1 MRGLGLSHTTY
12 SSFLE
17 SGGFRELNHGFL
29 EFTRTLM
36 SSPSSSLIHQNPPPP
51 KSIASFPPKGPDV
64 SLSPESCAF
73 HLGPL
78 SAESPV
84 FLLEHFVLFPA
95 LKCTSAR
102 LLSNIWEH
110 CWPVIN
116 ATDQT
121 PRARISKTGSFNS
134 RHDPLDVSW
143 VSFFR
148 IGNSQWARWHTNSS
162 PNSWEEDNRGLCSLS
177 LAQTGPK
184 PA

>member
-36 SSPSSSLIHQNPPPP
+36 SSPSSSLTHQNPPPP
-51 KSIASFPPKGPDV
+51 KSIASFPPKGLDV
-64 SLSPESCAF
+64 SLSQESCAF

-95 LKCTSAR
+95 LKCTYGHLPVYCLTSGNIAG
-102 LLSNIWEH
+102 LSST
-110 CWPVIN
+110 P
-116 ATDQT
+116 QT
-121 PRARISKTGSFNS
+121 KPQERGFLKLAALIADTIHWMFPGS
-134 RHDPLDVSW
+134 VSLELGILSGLGGTPT
-143 VSFFR
+143 VVPTVGR
-148 IGNSQWARWHTNSS
+148 KII
-162 PNSWEEDNRGLCSLS
+162 EDRVLS
-177 LAQTGPK
+177 V
-184 PA
+184 

>member
-36 SSPSSSLIHQNPPPP
+36 SSPSSSLTHQNPPPP

-64 SLSPESCAF
+64 SLSPA
-73 HLGPL
+73 LGPL

-95 LKCTSAR
+95 LKCTYGHLPFYCLTSGNIAG
-102 LLSNIWEH
+102 LSST
-110 CWPVIN
+110 P
-116 ATDQT
+116 QT
-121 PRARISKTGSFNS
+121 KPQERGFLKLVALIADTIHWMFPGS
-134 RHDPLDVSW
+134 VSLELGILSGLGGTPA
-143 VSFFR
+143 VVPTVGR
-148 IGNSQWARWHTNSS
+148 KII
-162 PNSWEEDNRGLCSLS
+162 EDRVLS
-177 LAQTGPK
+177 V
-184 PA
+184 